1 MARLDYCAHATRAA
15 EPAAGSESESEWSR
29 MLDRGSMP
37 QQCACRCRSPP
48 ASVPPSVCAA
58 ARAAS
63 RPRCHLLN
71 ALHAYTCDRMCLGSN
86 VHICICI
93 SIYVRVCAYVLMLDV
108 ACAFVWTLGGRTSN
122 PSKGVAS
129 LERPSVPVYL
139 SRWPVPELGQYYQR
153 SLPAVAR
160 SGMCPA
166 RSRAH
171 VQRRALQRACRRYIK
186 YGTLVPG
193 VP

>member
-1 MARLDYCAHATRAA
+1 
-15 EPAAGSESESEWSR
+15 
-29 MLDRGSMP
+29 MP
-37 QQCACRCRSPP
+37 QQCSCRCHSPPAKCAAKRLRCRSRRQPP
-48 ASVPPSVCAA
+48 ALPPAK
-58 ARAAS
+58 RAAFVHVRS
-63 RPRCHLLN
+63 HVFRLICT
-71 ALHAYTCDRMCLGSN
+71 YMRM
-86 VHICICI
+86 HIHI
-93 SIYVRVCAYVLMLDV
+93 RVCAYVLMLDV

-139 SRWPVPELGQYYQR
+139 SRWPVPELGQHYQR

-166 RSRAH
+166 RARAH
-171 VQRRALQRACRRYIK
+171 VQRRAPRKACRRYIK
-186 YGTLVPG
+186 DGTLVPG